1 MKHFLAFCLLFFVA
15 SCSSG
20 SKSEYDCPEILIP
33 RETTRIYQSNGKYD
47 EFQINLVGSESYC
60 YTEPST
66 NRRYA
71 VITPLFKIR
80 RLEKSNISTID
91 IEFFVKTSQNAEDYL
106 GTRNFHQTLKIP
118 TSSKEE
124 VVKGR
129 QTSTRITMPPYND
142 FTIYLGIKQSEYT
155 GAKVRKMF
163 DIDYSYLSD
172 EEIAEQNNPTTEN
185 VYLEVN
191 SDEEII
197 YSDSEKK
204 PIVVK
209 KNRPSNNCQN

>member
-155 GAKVRKMF
+155 GA
-163 DIDYSYLSD
+163 
-172 EEIAEQNNPTTEN
+172 
-185 VYLEVN
+185 
-191 SDEEII
+191 
-197 YSDSEKK
+197 
-204 PIVVK
+204 
-209 KNRPSNNCQN
+209 